1 MMSESPAMNR
11 TGYKVRPRT
20 MMRGFTL
27 IEILIALAIV
37 GILATIAV
45 PSYFEYIR
53 RANRAEAKAQLM
65 EAAQYMQRFYSLH
78 NGYDVQRDGTTR
90 VALPDS
96 LKKSP
101 RNGNTRYNIAI
112 VSATPV
118 DYQLS
123 ATPVSNDACGVFLLD
138 SVGRRTTNTSKVQGS
153 KLSAEVCWR

>member
-1 MMSESPAMNR
+1 MCESLPKTAGKCSARSRPA
-11 TGYKVRPRT
+11 
-20 MMRGFTL
+20 MRGFTL
-27 IEILIALAIV
+27 IEIMIALAIV
-37 GILATIAV
+37 GILASIAV

-78 NGYDVQRDGTTR
+78 NGYDLQRDGRTR

-96 LKKSP
+96 LRKSP
-101 RNGNTRYNIAI
+101 RNGATRYNIAI
-112 VSATPV
+112 VSSTPV
-118 DYQLS
+118 AFQLS

-138 SVGRRTTNTSKVQGS
+138 NVGRRTINTNGVRGE